1 MIVIATMFV
10 GCKKEEDSEPVNA
23 TEPISVSA
31 EEMEQAVDEIIEDVS
46 VEETKKDES
55 GNDVVVGK
63 DKDGN
68 TVEVKT
74 DKDGNITKTVTDKK
88 TGKKT
93 EETTKV
99 TTTKKADTTQ
109 KVETTT
115 KKPTANKTT
124 TTTKPT
130 STAHTHD
137 YKPVYKTEK
146 VKVKDAYDEPVYE
159 EVQAFYCSGCGMECV
174 TESAKYGMIYVTF
187 FTKHT
192 EPSRNDG
199 IIPLCPNADEPQS
212 MKSGNYFGKP
222 NFIKIQTGT
231 VHHDA
236 VYENKKVVDY
246 YKCSCG
252 ATK

>member
-1 MIVIATMFV
+1 MKTAKRVFAILFIAIMIATMFI
-10 GCKKEEDSEPVNA
+10 GCKKEEESEPVNA

-55 GNDVVVGK
+55 GNEIVVGT

-99 TTTKKADTTQ
+99 TTTKRADTTSSNKADTT
-109 KVETTT
+109 KKAETTT
-115 KKPTANKTT
+115 KKQTANKTT

-137 YKPVYKTEK
+137 YKPIYKTEK
-146 VKVKDAYDEPVYE
+146 VKVKDAYDEPVY
-159 EVQAFYCSGCGMECV
+159 
-174 TESAKYGMIYVTF
+174 
-187 FTKHT
+187 
-192 EPSRNDG
+192 
-199 IIPLCPNADEPQS
+199 
-212 MKSGNYFGKP
+212 
-222 NFIKIQTGT
+222 
-231 VHHDA
+231 
-236 VYENKKVVDY
+236 
-246 YKCSCG
+246 
-252 ATK
+252 